1 MKRTLSIV
9 LIFSLMLS
17 AFVLASCKGTD
28 KDAQNTAP
36 PHSAVS
42 ETAAPTDT
50 PTTAPETEA
59 PTADPN
65 PRPDPVTVEWLAG
78 EMQRR
83 YYVGCMNLELMD
95 FSDIMD
101 RNEDTDLFFW
111 DNQFAIDRMKFNPDI
126 WKDIAQLTSNYTS
139 YNIDYLLMMRSTYS
153 MRIYEIILSYDNGN
167 RNYGYNNGLVFE
179 PVTADMR
186 RKYHDRPDFSDLLE
200 KNKDNGKL
208 AEFIEGMTDLS
219 GFKYKKFDMDEFKGL
234 LSAPRTD
241 ERENY
246 KSKKKDADK
255 YNREKPLSEKYKTY
269 GEFQRNVLAPVKEEI
284 NLLTDIWF
292 DYVPVREK
300 GERKFKYLYIF
311 IKYKSKEEMEFVR
324 AKHDAQIPDTEV
336 IPKAKAHSKKA
347 KAASDEKAPVQQQ
360 NIIPE
365 FPENVCSEEWRKKW
379 RSLIGIIKSMA
390 EFPTYEDKLTAEEKN
405 SLNDIFTYTSKILTN
420 EKRRDEAEDMLAC
433 LKRISADN
441 NGLRTWALGLGLKVI
456 NIHKKNVANAPNGV
470 DKSAQYYRAVVYNE
484 TIENSTSLIADGQM
498 KWKSL
503 NPDSGLND
511 AFKFDMS
518 VFDN

>member
-1 MKRTLSIV
+1 
-9 LIFSLMLS
+9 
-17 AFVLASCKGTD
+17 
-28 KDAQNTAP
+28 
-36 PHSAVS
+36 
-42 ETAAPTDT
+42 
-50 PTTAPETEA
+50 
-59 PTADPN
+59 
-65 PRPDPVTVEWLAG
+65 
-78 EMQRR
+78 
-83 YYVGCMNLELMD
+83 
-95 FSDIMD
+95 
-101 RNEDTDLFFW
+101 
-111 DNQFAIDRMKFNPDI
+111 
-126 WKDIAQLTSNYTS
+126 
-139 YNIDYLLMMRSTYS
+139 MMRSTYS

-200 KNKDNGKL
+200 ENKDNSKL
-208 AEFIEGMTDLS
+208 AEFIKGMTDLS

-234 LSAPRTD
+234 LSAPRNE
-241 ERENY
+241 ERKNNG
-246 KSKKKDADK
+246 KSKKKDEEK

-300 GERKFKYLYIF
+300 GERKYKYLYIF
-311 IKYKSKEEMEFVR
+311 IKYKSKDEMALVR
-324 AKHDAQIPDTEV
+324 AKHDERVPDTEV
-336 IPKAKAHSKKA
+336 VPKVKTRSKKE
-347 KAASDEKAPVQQQ
+347 KAASDEKAAVQQQ

-390 EFPTYEDKLTAEEKN
+390 EFSTYEDKLTAEEKN

-420 EKRRDEAEDMLAC
+420 EKRRDEAEDMLEC

-441 NGLRTWALGLGLKVI
+441 NGLRTWALGLGLKLI